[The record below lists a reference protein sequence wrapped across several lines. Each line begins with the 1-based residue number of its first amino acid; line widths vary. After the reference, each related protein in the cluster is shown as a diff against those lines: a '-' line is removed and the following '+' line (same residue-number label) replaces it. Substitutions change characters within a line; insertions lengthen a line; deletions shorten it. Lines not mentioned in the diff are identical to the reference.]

1 MIRFF
6 KSSATFLILSTLLVG
21 CTASEAS
28 PLKFSNTLPVVTNS
42 SNDYVNELLER
53 MTLDEKLA
61 QISCI
66 WFDKKKVIDTDGSF
80 NPVKM
85 KLEFPHGIGCFARPQ
100 DTQGMEAERER
111 TSTNDS
117 TVVRSLTGRNPS
129 NTAQLI
135 NTIQKMAY

>member
-28 PLKFSNTLPVVTNS
+28 PLKFSNMLPVVTNS
-42 SNDYVNELLER
+42 SNDYVNELIEK

-66 WFDKKKVIDTDGSF
+66 WFDKKKVIDMWFCDIKNHNDYKNYRNAFYEFKPKYNGYNFIIPSKQIDKTI
-80 NPVKM
+80 K
-85 KLEFPHGIGCFARPQ
+85 KL
-100 DTQGMEAERER
+100 
-111 TSTNDS
+111 
-117 TVVRSLTGRNPS
+117 S
-129 NTAQLI
+129 NFI
-135 NTIQKMAY
+135 